1 MRITVVGSINL
12 DLVATARQLPA
23 PGETVTGATLARHP
37 GGKGANQALAAER
50 LGAEVCLIG
59 RVGDDA
65 MAGEALALMEDLGVD
80 LAGVEVD
87 VAAPTGVALIAVD
100 PAGEN
105 QIVVAAGANHMVTPE
120 QLPQRIEGALIVQL
134 ELPIETVEA
143 AVGRATGFVCANL
156 APAAPVS
163 ERLLRRADLIV
174 VNETEAPSMATACTG
189 AAAGWSSPRAPG
201 ARPCI
206 SAASKWP
213 GRPRR
218 PSRRS
223 MRRARATPSSPPS
236 RWLCLKA
243 WTRPKRCASPAPP
256 GRSRRPARAPNPRR
270 RSAIRS
276 RRCWRD
282 KNTRA
287 AQPVIDWMHPP
298 CECLAG
304 GKFNA
309 FKREMCV
316 RRHVGAGRHL
326 YSGRL

>member
-12 DLVATARQLPA
+12 DLVATAPQLPA

-37 GGKGANQALAAER
+37 GGKGANQALAAEK
-50 LGAEVCLIG
+50 LGAEVSLIG
-59 RVGDDA
+59 RVGNDA

-100 PAGEN
+100 PTGEN

-174 VNETEAPSMATACTG
+174 VNETEAAFYGDGLHRGGGRVVVTKGARGAAMYQRGVEMAWASPPAVEAIDATG
-189 AAAGWSSPRAPG
+189 AGDAFVAAITVALLEGMGPAEALRFACAAGAFAATRPG
-201 ARPCI
+201 AQP
-206 SAASKWP
+206 SAP
-213 GRPRR
+213 E
-218 PSRRS
+218 
-223 MRRARATPSSPPS
+223 
-236 RWLCLKA
+236 
-243 WTRPKRCASPAPP
+243 
-256 GRSRRPARAPNPRR
+256 
-270 RSAIRS
+270 
-276 RRCWRD
+276 RD
-282 KNTRA
+282 QVEALLN
-287 AQPVIDWMHPP
+287 AQ
-298 CECLAG
+298 
-304 GKFNA
+304 
-309 FKREMCV
+309 
-316 RRHVGAGRHL
+316 
-326 YSGRL
+326 